1 VELVDGATLGELIGQ
16 GVPPEDAL
24 QMAAQVANA
33 LEEAHEQGIVHR
45 DLKPANV
52 KVTPSGTVKVLDFGL
67 AKALDPQD
75 LKTPGPQGLSMSPTL
90 TARAFSCPV
99 AWMTTP
105 PPAASC

>member
-1 VELVDGATLGELIGQ
+1 
-16 GVPPEDAL
+16 
-24 QMAAQVANA
+24 MAGQVANA

-75 LKTPGPQGLSMSPTL
+75 LKTPGPQDPK
-90 TARAFSCPV
+90 AFPCPRR
-99 AWMTTP
+99 
-105 PPAASC
+105 